1 MLYTCTYK
9 GVYFPNY
16 YLTVVKREGRRG
28 PTISFFGQEKPKRN
42 YFKEGIECFLIIVNI
57 NVAVRL
63 SKKKKKKKKKKRI
76 RKKVVVRTEKLVG
89 RSNTI
94 FL

>member
-9 GVYFPNY
+9 GIYFPNY

-28 PTISFFGQEKPKRN
+28 PTVSFFGQEKPKRN
-42 YFKEGIECFLIIVNI
+42 YCKQGIECFLIIVNI

-63 SKKKKKKKKKKRI
+63 SKKKNKIKKKKK
-76 RKKVVVRTEKLVG
+76 ESG
-89 RSNTI
+89 
-94 FL
+94 

>member
-42 YFKEGIECFLIIVNI
+42 YCKEGIECFLIIVNI

-63 SKKKKKKKKKKRI
+63 SKKKKRNKKEEE
-76 RKKVVVRTEKLVG
+76 RKWL
-89 RSNTI
+89 
-94 FL
+94 